1 MDSVRSWLYILKFEI
16 IRLGSFNTMVYKVVS
31 LTVMEWWT
39 IDRLSLLFHE
49 DADSIISKICQL
61 YYLCI
66 YYGSSYICV
75 YMFCFASI
83 CCFFFFLMNNFYLL
97 KGLDFWMMINMMGI
111 RITIILPEK

>member
-1 MDSVRSWLYILKFEI
+1 VDSVKFWLYILKFEI

-61 YYLCI
+61 NYLCI
-66 YYGSSYICV
+66 YYGSS
-75 YMFCFASI
+75 CFLYYLL
-83 CCFFFFLMNNFYLL
+83 CFYLLFFLMNNFYLL